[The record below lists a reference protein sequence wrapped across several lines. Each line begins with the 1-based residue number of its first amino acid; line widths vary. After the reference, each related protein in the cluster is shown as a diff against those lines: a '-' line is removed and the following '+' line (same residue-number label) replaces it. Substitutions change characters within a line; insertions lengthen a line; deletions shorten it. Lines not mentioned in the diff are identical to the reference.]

1 MPSTL
6 FDSAGLAIVAY
17 AQVDG
22 ATGSSISSTA
32 MNSTLLA
39 NSGVTTS
46 RIDVGWYSLT
56 LSTATGQ
63 DPSRD
68 LIFVQPTTPTT
79 NDYGPGSVPY
89 PPSTLVV
96 DNDDYEKQVFIG
108 TLDPTTQ
115 LTTALDCD
123 FNILVLRTI
132 LP

>member
-22 ATGSSISSTA
+22 GTGSSISSTA

-68 LIFVQPTTPTT
+68 LIFVQPTA
-79 NDYGPGSVPY
+79 SSS
-89 PPSTLVV
+89 PSLRPSAIVEDDDDFDKVV
-96 DNDDYEKQVFIG
+96 SLGDNLG
-108 TLDPTTQ
+108 
-115 LTTALDCD
+115 TTAIDCNFD
-123 FNILVLRTI
+123 VLVLRTV